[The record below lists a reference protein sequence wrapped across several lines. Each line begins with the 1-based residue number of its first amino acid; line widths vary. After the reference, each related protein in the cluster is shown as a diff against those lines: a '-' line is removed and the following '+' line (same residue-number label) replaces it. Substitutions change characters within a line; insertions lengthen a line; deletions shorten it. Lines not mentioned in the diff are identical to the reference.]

1 MKPYILSSG
10 KIGSAALLCG
20 FSLLLTVSGCGNN
33 ELKSAS
39 GEADSEEFDVFLED
53 LFCSEITGNTIN
65 LHYTLSHPENYG
77 ITEIPITLGDLSEE
91 ALLASA
97 ASLENTKA
105 SLEKFPYSSLSGKQ
119 QLTYDLLEDYLDTQ
133 ISVADLTYYDEI
145 LRPSTGVQAELPVLY
160 EEYRFHSESDI
171 DDYLALIGLTGDYF
185 DQIIAFEQKK
195 ADAGLFMSDFACNT
209 IISQCRDFAAKK
221 DDHYL
226 VETFNN
232 KIDRMEG
239 LSDEEIDNYKLQ
251 NESLVT
257 EVVIPAYETLATAL
271 ESLLGTGTNDKGLCY
286 FADGSR
292 YYEYLVYYNTGCSSD
307 ISDIAN
313 MIRNQRTDDLAEAAE
328 LTKKYPDLWEEC
340 TDAALNNTDAAT
352 TVSKLQEAMLD
363 AFPAAPDTRFTVS
376 YIDECME
383 DYLAPAFYITSP
395 IDDYTDNSIF
405 INQSTD
411 TSTVEYFTTLAHE
424 GYPGHL
430 YQTVMSYEAG
440 LADVRNLFNY
450 PGYVE
455 GWATYVEML
464 SYYYTGLDD
473 NVASMLQHNQSAIL
487 SLYASTDIGIHH
499 DGWSYDDTV
508 TFWNGYGITADDTIR
523 DIYELIV
530 EEPAHYLKYY
540 VGYLEFLELKKMA
553 QKKYLLH
560 YDDVAFHR
568 AILEIGPAPFDI
580 IEKYFADYYTT
591 SEETD
596 THPAY

>member
-1 MKPYILSSG
+1 
-10 KIGSAALLCG
+10 
-20 FSLLLTVSGCGNN
+20 
-33 ELKSAS
+33 
-39 GEADSEEFDVFLED
+39 
-53 LFCSEITGNTIN
+53 
-65 LHYTLSHPENYG
+65 
-77 ITEIPITLGDLSEE
+77 
-91 ALLASA
+91 
-97 ASLENTKA
+97 
-105 SLEKFPYSSLSGKQ
+105 
-119 QLTYDLLEDYLDTQ
+119 
-133 ISVADLTYYDEI
+133 
-145 LRPSTGVQAELPVLY
+145 
-160 EEYRFHSESDI
+160 
-171 DDYLALIGLTGDYF
+171 
-185 DQIIAFEQKK
+185 
-195 ADAGLFMSDFACNT
+195 
-209 IISQCRDFAAKK
+209 
-221 DDHYL
+221 
-226 VETFNN
+226 
-232 KIDRMEG
+232 
-239 LSDEEIDNYKLQ
+239 
-251 NESLVT
+251 
-257 EVVIPAYETLATAL
+257 
-271 ESLLGTGTNDKGLCY
+271 
-286 FADGSR
+286 
-292 YYEYLVYYNTGCSSD
+292 
-307 ISDIAN
+307 
-313 MIRNQRTDDLAEAAE
+313 
-328 LTKKYPDLWEEC
+328 
-340 TDAALNNTDAAT
+340 
-352 TVSKLQEAMLD
+352 MLD

-540 VGYLEFLELKKMA
+540 VGYLEFLELKKWLRKNIFCTMMMSHFTGQFWKSA
-553 QKKYLLH
+553 RHHLTL
-560 YDDVAFHR
+560 
-568 AILEIGPAPFDI
+568 
-580 IEKYFADYYTT
+580 
-591 SEETD
+591 
-596 THPAY
+596 

>member
-1 MKPYILSSG
+1 
-10 KIGSAALLCG
+10 
-20 FSLLLTVSGCGNN
+20 
-33 ELKSAS
+33 
-39 GEADSEEFDVFLED
+39 
-53 LFCSEITGNTIN
+53 
-65 LHYTLSHPENYG
+65 
-77 ITEIPITLGDLSEE
+77 
-91 ALLASA
+91 
-97 ASLENTKA
+97 
-105 SLEKFPYSSLSGKQ
+105 
-119 QLTYDLLEDYLDTQ
+119 
-133 ISVADLTYYDEI
+133 
-145 LRPSTGVQAELPVLY
+145 
-160 EEYRFHSESDI
+160 
-171 DDYLALIGLTGDYF
+171 
-185 DQIIAFEQKK
+185 
-195 ADAGLFMSDFACNT
+195 
-209 IISQCRDFAAKK
+209 
-221 DDHYL
+221 
-226 VETFNN
+226 
-232 KIDRMEG
+232 MEG
-239 LSDEEIDNYKLQ
+239 LSDEEKDNYKLQ

-271 ESLLGTGTNDKGLCY
+271 ESLLGTGTNDNGLCY

-292 YYEYLVYYNTGCSSD
+292 YYEYLVYYSTGCSSD

-352 TVSKLQEAMLD
+352 TLSKLQEAMLD

-473 NVASMLQHNQSAIL
+473 NIASMLQHNQSAIL

-540 VGYLEFLELKKMA
+540 VGYLEFLDLKKMA